1 LRVQLT
7 LANSIA
13 ASDDAVFRELN
24 GESVVLNLES
34 GMYYGLDEVGTRV
47 WQLAAPGATLAQVL
61 ECVTDEFEVDRAIA
75 EHDVLELAGTLIDK
89 GLWIAR

>member
-1 LRVQLT
+1 MQLT

-47 WQLAAPGATLAQVL
+47 WQAAAPGATLADVL
-61 ECVTDEFEVDRAIA
+61 DCITAEFEVDRPSA
-75 EHDVLELAGTLIDK
+75 ERDLLELAGTLIGK